1 MCTIEKTY
9 YSVKEIITK
18 LLLYCGNFNEGLGV
32 DFLLNINVQF
42 YILSYLIGGIPFGLL
57 IAKLFTGKDIRE
69 SGSGSIGA
77 TNVLRVL
84 KETNPAL
91 AKKLAITTVV
101 LDALKGVVLLII
113 AKLIGL
119 SIETLWAIAI
129 FSVIG
134 HCYSPYL
141 KFEGGKGVATGAGV
155 LLVMLP
161 IETLIAFI
169 TWFIVGKV
177 LKISSLSSLL
187 ALCALILSS
196 FIIHQDIDG
205 IKTHA
210 PIFIIAFVIVYKHIP
225 NIVRLF
231 QGKESKVI

>member
-1 MCTIEKTY
+1 
-9 YSVKEIITK
+9 
-18 LLLYCGNFNEGLGV
+18 V
-32 DFLLNINVQF
+32 DFLFNINIQF

-84 KETNPAL
+84 KETNPSL

-101 LDALKGVVLLII
+101 LDALKGIILLIV
-113 AKLIGL
+113 AKFIGL

-161 IETLIAFI
+161 IETLIAFA
-169 TWFIVGKV
+169 TWFLVGKV

-187 ALCALILSS
+187 ALSALILSS
-196 FIIHQDIDG
+196 FIIHPDIEG

-225 NIVRLF
+225 NIIRLF